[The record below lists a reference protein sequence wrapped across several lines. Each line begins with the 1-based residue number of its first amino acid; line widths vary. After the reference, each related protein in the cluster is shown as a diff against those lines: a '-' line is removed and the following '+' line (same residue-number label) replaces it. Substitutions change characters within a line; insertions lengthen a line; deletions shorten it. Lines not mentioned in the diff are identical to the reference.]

1 MSRRWMSRADIW
13 QSHVPATRSAT
24 SMTLFCKRHF
34 TWLSVLSLCIGGTLA
49 TRTVSAQQT
58 AKREVI
64 LISID
69 GMTAMD
75 YLHPDGGLKIPNLQ
89 ALAEQGCKANGMAGI
104 FPTVTYPSHT
114 AMITGQPSS
123 VHGIYTNTPLDPF
136 GRENGGWYYYADKI
150 KSPTLWQLLRKA
162 GLKTAAVSWP
172 VTVGAGIDYLLPEYR
187 PVRSPEDVSLMSALS
202 TPGLFREMIKL
213 DSTDS
218 PMGDAWRTKATIKIL
233 DEHHPDLL
241 ALHLS
246 DLDAA
251 QHRYGPHTP
260 ESHAALEKIDAQIGA
275 IRNAVAAS
283 GRAAQTAWVVV
294 SDHGFLRDSLV
305 VNPMVAL
312 RDAGL
317 INTNAAGKL
326 VDWKVFIDN
335 EGGSAFLEV
344 RDPKDV
350 VSIAKATEVMRKL
363 AADPANGI
371 AKVYTPEDLK
381 AMHANPTAF
390 LGLEAARG
398 FAIGSDLEGAIVAP
412 STTLG
417 KHGYNPDIPELRPAM
432 ILSGAGVHPCQLREG
447 VRIVDVGPTVAALL
461 GVSMPDVAGRNV
473 NTPIPH

>member
-1 MSRRWMSRADIW
+1 MS
-13 QSHVPATRSAT
+13 
-24 SMTLFCKRHF
+24 HF
-34 TWLSVLSLCIGGTLA
+34 IKQYFEWLTVLSLCIGGSLT
-49 TRTVSAQQT
+49 TRTALAQHN
-58 AKREVI
+58 AKRQEI

-69 GMTAMD
+69 GMTTID

-89 ALAEQGCKANGMAGI
+89 ALEAKGCRADGMTGI

-114 AMITGQPSS
+114 AMITGEPSS

-136 GRENGGWYYYADKI
+136 GYENGGWYYYADRI
-150 KSPTLWQLLRKA
+150 KSPTLWQVLRKA
-162 GLKTAAVSWP
+162 GLKTAAISWP

-187 PVRSPEDVSLMSALS
+187 PVRTPEDVSLMSALS

-213 DSTDS
+213 DSTDY
-218 PMGDAWRTKATIKIL
+218 PMGDAWRTKATIRIL

-246 DLDAA
+246 GLDAA
-251 QHRYGPHTP
+251 QHRYGPHAP
-260 ESHAALEKIDAQIGA
+260 EAHAALEKIDAEIGE

-294 SDHGFLRDSLV
+294 SDHGFLRDSLL

-317 INTNAAGKL
+317 IKTNAAGKL
-326 VDWKVFIDN
+326 VDWKVFINN
-335 EGGSAFLEV
+335 EGGSAFLEA
-344 RDPKDV
+344 RNPNDSA
-350 VSIAKATEVMRKL
+350 SIAKATEIMRKL

-371 AKVYTPEDLK
+371 AKIDTPADLK
-381 AMHANPTAF
+381 TMHSNPTAF
-390 LGLEAARG
+390 LALEAARG
-398 FAIGSDLEGAIVAP
+398 FAIGSELEGPIVTS

-432 ILSGAGVHPCQLREG
+432 ILSGAGVYPCELREG

-461 GVSMPDVAGRNV
+461 GVPMHGVAGRNV
-473 NTPIPH
+473 NTPITH

>member
-1 MSRRWMSRADIW
+1 MNQFFKQNFM
-13 QSHVPATRSAT
+13 
-24 SMTLFCKRHF
+24 
-34 TWLSVLSLCIGGTLA
+34 WLSVLSLCIGSSLA
-49 TRTVSAQQT
+49 ARDVSAQHNT
-58 AKREVI
+58 KRQVI

-69 GMTAMD
+69 GMTAID
-75 YLHPDGGLKIPNLQ
+75 YLQPDGGLRIPNLQ
-89 ALAEQGCKANGMAGI
+89 ALEAKGCKADGMTGI

-114 AMITGQPSS
+114 AMITGEPSS

-136 GRENGGWYYYADKI
+136 GYENGGWYYYADRI
-150 KSPTLWQLLRKA
+150 KSPTLWQVLRKA

-187 PVRSPEDVSLMSALS
+187 PVRTPEDVSLMSALS

-213 DSTDS
+213 DSTDY
-218 PMGDAWRTKATIKIL
+218 PMGDAWRIKATIRIL
-233 DEHHPDLL
+233 DEHRPDLL

-260 ESHAALEKIDAQIGA
+260 QSHAALEKIDAEIGE
-275 IRNAVAAS
+275 IRDAVAAS
-283 GRAAQTAWVVV
+283 GREAQTAWVVV
-294 SDHGFLRDSLV
+294 SDHGFLRDSML

-317 INTNAAGKL
+317 IKTNATGKL
-326 VDWKVFIDN
+326 VDWKVFINN
-335 EGGSAFLEV
+335 EGGSAFLEA
-344 RDPKDV
+344 RNPNDSA
-350 VSIAKATEVMRKL
+350 SIAKATEIMRKL

-381 AMHANPTAF
+381 AMHSNPTAF
-390 LGLEAARG
+390 LALEAARG
-398 FAIGSDLEGAIVAP
+398 FAIGSDLEGAIVTP
-412 STTLG
+412 STTVG

-432 ILSGAGVHPCQLREG
+432 ILSGAGVYPCQLRAD

-461 GVSMPDVAGRNV
+461 GVSMHGVAGRNV
-473 NTPIPH
+473 NTPISH

>member
-1 MSRRWMSRADIW
+1 MNHSYGRYS
-13 QSHVPATRSAT
+13 
-24 SMTLFCKRHF
+24 

-49 TRTVSAQQT
+49 TRTVSAQHS
-58 AKREVI
+58 AKRSVI

-69 GMTAMD
+69 GMTAVD

-89 ALAEQGCKANGMAGI
+89 ALEARGCRANGMTGI

-114 AMITGQPSS
+114 AMITGEPSS

-136 GRENGGWYYYADKI
+136 GYENGGWFYYAEQI
-150 KSPTLWQLLRKA
+150 KSPTLWQVLRKA

-187 PVRSPEDVSLMSALS
+187 PVRTPEDVALMSALS
-202 TPGLFREMIKL
+202 TPGMFREMIKL
-213 DSTDS
+213 DSTDR
-218 PMGDAWRTKATIKIL
+218 PMGDAWRIRATIKIL

-260 ESHAALEKIDAQIGA
+260 QAHAALEKIDAEIGE
-275 IRNAVAAS
+275 IRDAVAAS

-294 SDHGFLRDSLV
+294 SDHGFLRDSLL

-317 INTNAAGKL
+317 IKTNAAGKV
-326 VDWKVFIDN
+326 VDWKVFINN
-335 EGGSAFLEV
+335 EGGSAFLEA
-344 RDPKDV
+344 RDPKDEA
-350 VSIAKATEVMRKL
+350 SIAKATEIMRKL

-371 AKVYTPEDLK
+371 AKVDTPEDLK
-381 AMHANPTAF
+381 AMHSNPTAF
-390 LGLEAARG
+390 LALEAARG
-398 FAIGSDLEGAIVAP
+398 FAIGSELEGPIVTP

-432 ILSGAGVHPCQLREG
+432 ILSGAGVIPCQLREG

-461 GVSMPDVAGRNV
+461 GVSMPGVTGRNV
-473 NTPIPH
+473 NTPISH

>member
-1 MSRRWMSRADIW
+1 MS
-13 QSHVPATRSAT
+13 HFP
-24 SMTLFCKRHF
+24 KRHF
-34 TWLSVLSLCIGGTLA
+34 TWLSVLSLCIGGFLA
-49 TRTVSAQQT
+49 TRSMAAQHDIRRQ
-58 AKREVI
+58 VI

-69 GMTAMD
+69 GMTTID

-89 ALAEQGCKANGMAGI
+89 ALGVSGCRADGMTGI

-114 AMITGQPSS
+114 AMITGEPSS

-136 GRENGGWYYYADKI
+136 GYENGGWFYYAEQI
-150 KSPTLWQLLRKA
+150 KSPTLWQVLRKA

-187 PVRSPEDVSLMSALS
+187 PVRTPEDVALMSALA

-213 DSTDS
+213 DSTDY
-218 PMGDAWRTKATIKIL
+218 PMGDAWRTKATIRIL

-251 QHRYGPHTP
+251 QHRYGPHSP
-260 ESHAALEKIDAQIGA
+260 ESHAALEKIDADIGE
-275 IRNAVAAS
+275 IRDAVAAS

-294 SDHGFLRDSLV
+294 SDHGFLRDSAL

-317 INTNAAGKL
+317 IKTNAAGKL
-326 VDWKVFIDN
+326 LDWKVFINN
-335 EGGSAFLEV
+335 EGGSAFLEA
-344 RDPKDV
+344 RDPKDA

-371 AKVYTPEDLK
+371 AKLYTPEDLK
-381 AMHANPTAF
+381 AMHSSPIAF
-390 LGLEAARG
+390 LALEAARG
-398 FAIGSDLEGAIVAP
+398 FAIGSELVGPVVTP
-412 STTLG
+412 SMTLG
-417 KHGYNPDIPELRPAM
+417 KHGYSPDIPELRPAM
-432 ILSGAGVHPCQLREG
+432 ILSGAGVYPCQLREG

-461 GVSMPDVAGRNV
+461 GVSMPGVAGRNV
-473 NTPIPH
+473 NTPMRH